1 MLLNDIIEL
10 SNQYGS
16 NPDLVLAGGGN
27 TSLKDSD
34 ALYVKASGFRL
45 ADITAEGFVALDR
58 ARLTAI
64 TQKRYPAD
72 EKAAEAEVLAD
83 MMAARLPGSSGRPS
97 VEALLHALFPQRLV
111 VHLHPAMVNGLTC
124 GAEGEAAAK
133 RLFGSDCVWLDEI
146 KPGYTLAMAAKR
158 AMDAYQAQN
167 GRAAVMLVMQN
178 HGIFFAAETKPEIAA
193 LIEKTLDRVRAAV
206 SETPDTADLPADAA
220 EVAQLAPAVRSLV
233 AGEGYACFFANAALL
248 EQSAAWKTVEPCS
261 LTPDHIV
268 YLGHAF
274 CCVDRSDDAEEQY
287 RLIAGAVEAFEAAN
301 AYRPKIVAVRGF
313 GAFACAATWKD
324 AQTVKALFNDFLKIY
339 AYARSFG
346 GARLMSDALTAF
358 IRNWEVESYRKSV
371 SLSGGAAK
379 RLAGKVAVMTGGAQ
393 GFGAGL
399 AEELC
404 KNGASVVIADI
415 NRAGAEAFAETLN
428 ERFGAGSALA
438 AACDVSDEASVKKL
452 CDETCAH
459 FGGLDVFVSNAGI
472 LRSGGLEDMDFKT
485 FELMTRVNY
494 AAFFLCTKYAARVM
508 RLETRFAPGKSCDII
523 QINSKSGLSGSNKNF
538 AYAGGKFGGIGLV
551 QSFALELV
559 SANIKV
565 NAICPGNFLDGPLW
579 TDPERGLF
587 VQYLRAGKVPGA
599 KTVEDVRRAYEAKV
613 PMNRGCEVADVATAL
628 LYAIEQKYETG
639 QAIPVTGGQNMLK

>member
-1 MLLNDIIEL
+1 MPLTDIIEL
-10 SNQYGS
+10 SNFYGS

-27 TSLKDSD
+27 TSVKDGGT
-34 ALYVKASGFRL
+34 LYVKASGCRL

-58 ARLTAI
+58 TRLTAI
-64 TQKRYPAD
+64 TAKRYPDD

-83 MMAARLPGSSGRPS
+83 MMAARLPSNTGRPS

-111 VHLHPAMVNGLTC
+111 VHLHPAMINGLTC
-124 GAEGEAAAK
+124 GLNGEADVK
-133 RLFGSDCVWLDEI
+133 RLFGSDCVWLGEI
-146 KPGYTLAMAAKR
+146 KPGYTLAIAAKR
-158 AMDAYQAQN
+158 AMDAYHAEN
-167 GRAAVMLVMQN
+167 GKAAAMLVMQN
-178 HGIFFAAETKPEIAA
+178 HGIFFAAETKDEMTA
-193 LIEKTLDRVRAAV
+193 LIEKTMERVRGAV
-206 SETPDTADLPADAA
+206 VEAPDTGDMTVDAA
-220 EVAQLAPAVRSLV
+220 KVALLAPVVRSLTV
-233 AGEGYACFFANAALL
+233 GDGYACFFTNAALL
-248 EQSAAWKTVEPCS
+248 KQSAEWETVTSCS

-274 CCVDRSDDAEEQY
+274 CCVDRCEDAEEQY
-287 RLIAGAVEAFEAAN
+287 RLLADAVALFETAN
-301 AYRPKIVAVRGF
+301 GYRPRVLAVRGF
-313 GAFACAATWKD
+313 GAFACAASWKD
-324 AQTVKALFNDFLKIY
+324 AQTVKALFNDFLKIHI
-339 AYARSFG
+339 YARSFG
-346 GARLMSDALTAF
+346 GARLMSDALVAF
-358 IRNWEVESYRKSV
+358 IRDWEVERYRKSV
-371 SLSGGAAK
+371 SLSGNATK
-379 RLAGKVAVMTGGAQ
+379 RLAGKIAVMTGGAQ

-415 NRAGAEAFAETLN
+415 NKAGAEAFAAKLN
-428 ERFGAGSALA
+428 GTFGTGSALA

-452 CDETCAH
+452 CDETCAY

-508 RLETRFAPGKSCDII
+508 RLETRFKPGKSCDII

-639 QAIPVTGGQNMLK
+639 QAIPVTGGQNMLR